1 MNGIKRE
8 SEELDDVFAGVVQ
21 VDRQPPVPFG

>member
-8 SEELDDVFAGVVQ
+8 SEELGDVFAGVVQ